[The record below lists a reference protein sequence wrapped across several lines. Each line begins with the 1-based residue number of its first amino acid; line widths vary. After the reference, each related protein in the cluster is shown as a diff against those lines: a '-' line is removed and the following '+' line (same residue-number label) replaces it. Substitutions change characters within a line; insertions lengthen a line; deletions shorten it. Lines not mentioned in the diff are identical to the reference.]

1 MLSEDIPGPMSDL
14 RTARKTERIGGVPP
28 ASFPAIGVS
37 GGGPLSHKM
46 VGCQT
51 IFWDIF
57 GIMHL
62 NHWSSTIFWR
72 WWNLFQPQV
81 IETISVTPGR
91 SKKQSSEKL
100 RVCLSYSNQK
110 GLLQPMLNKNILESV
125 IRITINSIIIT
136 NHHQSSSIIINH
148 HQSSSININHH
159 SWFQSTNKLPPFSR
173 NPNLSKSLSTL
184 RFASPFSTPAIRPK
198 SNAGG
203 TGSSAVALG
212 ENTGKL
218 PYDLLGTLK
227 SWLLHRNFRLHGKT
241 WTCSH
246 PFPIICLDW

>member
-1 MLSEDIPGPMSDL
+1 
-14 RTARKTERIGGVPP
+14 
-28 ASFPAIGVS
+28 
-37 GGGPLSHKM
+37 
-46 VGCQT
+46 
-51 IFWDIF
+51 
-57 GIMHL
+57 
-62 NHWSSTIFWR
+62 
-72 WWNLFQPQV
+72 
-81 IETISVTPGR
+81 
-91 SKKQSSEKL
+91 
-100 RVCLSYSNQK
+100 
-110 GLLQPMLNKNILESV
+110 MLNKNILESV

-148 HQSSSININHH
+148 HQSLSIIINQHQSSLMIPIYKQIA
-159 SWFQSTNKLPPFSR
+159 SVQSKPQPFEK
-173 NPNLSKSLSTL
+173 PFDFA
-184 RFASPFSTPAIRPK
+184 FASPFSTPAIRPK

-212 ENTGKL
+212 ENTGNL